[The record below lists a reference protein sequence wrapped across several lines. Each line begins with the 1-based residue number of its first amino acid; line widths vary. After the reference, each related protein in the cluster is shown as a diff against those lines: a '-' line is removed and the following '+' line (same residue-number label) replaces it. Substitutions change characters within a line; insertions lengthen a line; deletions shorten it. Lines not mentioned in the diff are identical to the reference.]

1 MIIASTELF
10 GMTTEAFEFIGY
22 SEHRLKLLVHNFDKK
37 ILYCI
42 FSIDPTHYL
51 NKWMG
56 VVIMDTPIRSGF
68 KLHAYSLDFWT
79 NLTLYAYALQ
89 YAVITK

>member
-51 NKWMG
+51 NK
-56 VVIMDTPIRSGF
+56 
-68 KLHAYSLDFWT
+68 
-79 NLTLYAYALQ
+79 
-89 YAVITK
+89 